1 MNQMD
6 DTEVNQMLF
15 KLVAEGIAA
24 KERHRALMAFLDAK
38 FGNEEEIPS
47 KIIDDLARSQIQN
60 LLTAI
65 QDKDPVMAE
74 LLSNAIQNE

>member
-1 MNQMD
+1 MD
-6 DTEVNQMLF
+6 DSEIDQMLF
-15 KLVAEGIAA
+15 KLVAEGIASR
-24 KERHRALMAFLDAK
+24 ERHRALLAFLDAK

-47 KIIDDLARSQIQN
+47 QIIEDLARSQLQN

-74 LLSNAIQNE
+74 LLSNEIQTE